1 MVSADWRLSGS
12 VGRAPRAGT
21 VWLGLELHQVD
32 ATLDTTVLKV
42 RECNRKDNIFKIL
55 VATILNEHTIM
66 M

>member
-42 RECNRKDNIFKIL
+42 CEDNIFKIM

-66 M
+66 K